1 MSGQNHGCSMPG
13 ERRRERIAET
23 PCEDKEWAPV
33 SAMMDQVE
41 ESLQLAAKNSLW
53 GAPVSKMAERNRARA
68 PEDGSL
74 RWRMRTGDSLDTLL
88 RRVGE
93 RD

>member
-41 ESLQLAAKNSLW
+41 ESLQLAPKNSLW

-68 PEDGSL
+68 GGRISAVADAY
-74 RWRMRTGDSLDTLL
+74 W
-88 RRVGE
+88 
-93 RD
+93 